1 MAATWQVLNCHYL
14 NSLEG
19 HSMVVDEVYFLVTA
33 ANAPP
38 HPSLIGRFPGSV
50 SLRPLDLDPFT
61 EWDNLTEEQVLGW
74 VQSTLEP
81 ERVIAIEVQV
91 EQSVAEDANP
101 TQGDGLPW

>member
-14 NSLEG
+14 NNFDG
-19 HSMVVDEVYFLVTA
+19 HANVVDEVYFLVTA

-61 EWDNLTEEQVLGW
+61 EWNNLTEEQVLGW
-74 VQSTLEP
+74 IQSTLGP
-81 ERVIAIEVQV
+81 GRVIAIEAQV
-91 EQSVAEDANP
+91 AQSVSEDANP
-101 TQGDGLPW
+101 TQGEGLPW